1 MTAQGSELQTGSQGI
16 DLTRENGGQEAE
28 GDQGAVPQTA
38 DRLAGQIDRVA
49 DTVGTVTRAL
59 QHAGQRLRAKDHAA
73 IGQYADRAAAQ
84 VERLSGYLREPD
96 VHQKVQSVARTAES
110 AARRA
115 GPTVR
120 RAYQGGRRTPPS

>member
-1 MTAQGSELQTGSQGI
+1 MTTQGSESQTGSQGI
-16 DLTRENGGQEAE
+16 E
-28 GDQGAVPQTA
+28 GAVPQTA
-38 DRLAGQIDRVA
+38 DRLARQIDRVA
-49 DTVGTVTRAL
+49 DIVGTVARAL
-59 QHAGQRLRAKDHAA
+59 QHTGQRLHDQDHAA

-96 VHQKVQSVARTAES
+96 VRQKVQSVARTAES

>member
-1 MTAQGSELQTGSQGI
+1 MTAQGSESQTGSQGI
-16 DLTRENGGQEAE
+16 DLARENGGQEAE
-28 GDQGAVPQTA
+28 GGEGAVPQTA

-49 DTVGTVTRAL
+49 DTVGTVARAL
-59 QHAGQRLRAKDHAA
+59 QHAGQRLRAQDHGA

-96 VHQKVQSVARTAES
+96 VRQKVQSVARTTEN

-115 GPTVR
+115 GPLVR
-120 RAYQGGRRTPPS
+120 HVYQGGRRTSHS